1 MPEVVQPMVL
11 LPHTSRKFTVTAGST
26 ETVAGGAP
34 SSVLPAPIVVA
45 VTPGVLGTMAVEYKV
60 SAAGEWIAWPG
71 GTVST
76 HTIYVLTAPVYG
88 LRFTATTANGS
99 AEVSQ

>member
-1 MPEVVQPMVL
+1 MIL

-34 SSVLPAPIVVA
+34 TSVLPAPITVA
-45 VTPGVLGTMAVEYKV
+45 VIPGALGTMGVEYKI
-60 SAAGEWIAWPG
+60 SAAGEWVAWPA

-88 LRFTATTANGS
+88 LRFTATTADGVV
-99 AEVSQ
+99 EVAQ